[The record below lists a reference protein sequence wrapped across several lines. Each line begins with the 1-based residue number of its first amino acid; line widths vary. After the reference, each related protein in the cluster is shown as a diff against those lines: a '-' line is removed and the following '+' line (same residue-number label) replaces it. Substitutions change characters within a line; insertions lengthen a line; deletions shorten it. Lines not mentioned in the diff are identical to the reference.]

1 MSWKSVY
8 WDLTII
14 NKVISNVLPETIVF
28 QAWDTRVLVCKPFD
42 KEACKVVYAQ
52 CNFLAQNLFPT
63 VAQTSGILAEFS
75 SLNGRRNM
83 LRVWES
89 GDE

>member
-1 MSWKSVY
+1 MKKC
-8 WDLTII
+8 LLGLNH
-14 NKVISNVLPETIVF
+14 NKQSNIKCVTWNNSFSGLGHK
-28 QAWDTRVLVCKPFD
+28 RVQVCKPFD
-42 KEACKVVYAQ
+42 KEARKVVYAQ
-52 CNFLAQNLFPT
+52 CNLLAQNLFPKI
-63 VAQTSGILAEFS
+63 AQTSGILAEFS